1 MVMGARGMVA
11 TGHPLA
17 SDAGLD
23 VLKAGGNA
31 FDAAVCASAVLSVV
45 KSYHCGLGGDLFGV
59 FYSSD
64 QGRVLVLNGSG
75 KSPRSIRRELFSDHI
90 PHRGILAA
98 TVPGTVHSWVEIARK
113 LGTRDLKSLL
123 SPAIEYA
130 EKGFPVFSH
139 LETVIRSAQKTLSSD
154 LAWANVFLP
163 RGKPPN
169 LGDLFVQ
176 SDLAS
181 TLAQIASEGRESF
194 YSGGIV
200 RAILRSSELH
210 DGFFTAADFGEHQ
223 SRWEE
228 PLHSEYRGYQIYVPP
243 PNSYGILL
251 LLQLKYLTNYHLAT
265 LKHNPRE
272 HVSLQMK
279 AKKEAWKSGQRWVG
293 DPDGSRREEIFDL
306 LNQHSNDSASTH
318 PVAASD
324 PGGDTTYIAVADKF
338 GNWASVIQSVHQ
350 SFGCGIVVDGSGI
363 VLNNRMSGF
372 NLIPGHLNEIGPAK
386 HPAHTLSPVLVL
398 KGNRP
403 VLALGTPGGLGQTQF
418 LTQILC
424 NLFDFNMDIQEAIES
439 PRWQS
444 ETEGRVELESRFATE
459 VSEFLRHE
467 GYEVKIAGPWEFS
480 LGGAEAIALHNNGK
494 VLLGAADPRREG
506 YAIGY

>member
-1 MVMGARGMVA
+1 MVA

-23 VLKAGGNA
+23 VLKDGGNA

-59 FYSSD
+59 FYSSE

-75 KSPRSIRRELFSDHI
+75 KSPGSIRRELFSEHI
-90 PHRGILAA
+90 PHRGMLAA
-98 TVPGTVHSWVEIARK
+98 SVPGTVHSWVEIATK

-130 EKGFPVFSH
+130 EKGFPVFPH
-139 LETVIRSAQKTLSSD
+139 LATVIRSTQKTLGSD
-154 LAWANVFLP
+154 PAWANVFL
-163 RGKPPN
+163 RGGKSPT

-176 SDLAS
+176 SDLAG
-181 TLAQIASEGRESF
+181 TLAQIATEGRECF
-194 YSGGIV
+194 YSGAIR
-200 RAILRSSELH
+200 RAILRSSEAH
-210 DGFFTAADFGEHQ
+210 GGFFTAADFSEHQ

-228 PLHSEYRGYQIYVPP
+228 PLSSEYRSYRIYTPP
-243 PNSYGILL
+243 PNSYGLLL
-251 LLQLKYLTNYHLAT
+251 LLQLKYLTDHPLAM
-265 LKHNPRE
+265 LKDNPRE
-272 HVSLQMK
+272 YVGLQVK
-279 AKKEAWKSGQRWVG
+279 AKEEVWKAGERSIC
-293 DPDGSRREEIFDL
+293 DPDDCRKEEMFHL
-306 LNQHSNDSASTH
+306 LNQYSENNPKVL
-318 PVAASD
+318 PVAASH
-324 PGGDTTYIAVADKF
+324 PGGDTTYIAVADKS

-350 SFGCGIVVDGSGI
+350 SFGCGILVEGTGI

-372 NLIPGHLNEIGPAK
+372 NLIPGHPNEIGPAK
-386 HPAHTLSPVLVL
+386 RPAHTLSPVLVL

-418 LTQILC
+418 LTQIFC
-424 NLFDFNMDIQEAIES
+424 NLFDFDMGLQEAIEA

-444 ETEGRVELESRFATE
+444 ETESHVELESRFSTD
-459 VSEFLRHE
+459 VSEFLRHQ
-467 GYEVKIAGPWEFS
+467 GYEVKIGGPWEFS
-480 LGGAEAIALHNNGK
+480 HGGAEAISLHHNGK

-506 YAIGY
+506 YAVGY

>member
-1 MVMGARGMVA
+1 MGVRGMAA

-17 SDAGLD
+17 SDAALD

-59 FYSSD
+59 FYSSQ

-75 KSPRSIRRELFSDHI
+75 KSPRSICGELFSDQI
-90 PHRGILAA
+90 PHRGIIAA
-98 TVPGTVHSWVEIARK
+98 TVPGTVDAWLEIAKK

-130 EKGFPVFSH
+130 KNGFPVFPH
-139 LETVIRSAQKTLSSD
+139 LETVIRSAQKTLGSD
-154 LAWANVFLP
+154 PAWANVFLP
-163 RGKPPN
+163 GGKPPN

-181 TLAQIASEGRESF
+181 TLAQIANEGREPF
-194 YSGGIV
+194 YSGDIL

-210 DGFFTAADFGEHQ
+210 GGFFTASDFGEHQ

-228 PLHSEYRGYQIYVPP
+228 ALHSDYRGHRIYVPP
-243 PNSYGILL
+243 PNSYGLLL
-251 LLQLKYLTNYHLAT
+251 LLQLKYLTDYPLAT
-265 LKHNPRE
+265 LKHEPRE
-272 HVSLQMK
+272 YVLLQVK
-279 AKKEAWKSGQRWVG
+279 AKEEAWKAGQPWIC
-293 DPDGSRREEIFDL
+293 DPDDSLRKQIFDL
-306 LNQHSNDSASTH
+306 LNQDSGHSAKAH
-318 PVAASD
+318 LVAASD
-324 PGGDTTYIAVADKF
+324 PGGDTTYIAVADNL

-350 SFGCGIVVDGSGI
+350 SFGCGIVVEGTGI

-372 NLIPGHLNEIGPAK
+372 NLIPGHPNEIGPAK
-386 HPAHTLSPVLVL
+386 RPAHTLSPVLVL

-424 NLFDFNMDIQEAIES
+424 NLLDFDMDLQEAIEA

-444 ETEGRVELESRFATE
+444 ETEGRVELESRLTKD
-459 VSEFLRHE
+459 VSECLRHE
-467 GYEVKIAGPWEFS
+467 GYDVKIGRPWEFS
-480 LGGAEAIALHNNGK
+480 FGGAEAISLHSNGK

-506 YAIGY
+506 YAVGY